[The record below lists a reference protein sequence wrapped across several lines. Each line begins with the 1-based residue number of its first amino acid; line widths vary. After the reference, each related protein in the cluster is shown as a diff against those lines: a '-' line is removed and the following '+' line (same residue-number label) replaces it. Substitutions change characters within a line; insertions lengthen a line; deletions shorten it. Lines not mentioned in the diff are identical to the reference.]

1 MFFKKKEKY
10 SGKNSP
16 IEKLEQRQEPQ
27 KKLKQNEKVWDSGK
41 NRVKPEIIE
50 REKEEAKAKKHKKDK
65 GKKFKERSAIN
76 FSQLAGSIL
85 DGSFL
90 TRDKVISLL
99 PFGMFIVFLA
109 MIYIA
114 NSYSGIRRVKEID
127 KLGKELKEL
136 RIEHISTKSKLMY
149 QSKISEVAKRLE
161 TQEIKES
168 VIPPKKIMVKDQA
181 K

>member
-1 MFFKKKEKY
+1 M
-10 SGKNSP
+10 
-16 IEKLEQRQEPQ
+16 
-27 KKLKQNEKVWDSGK
+27 
-41 NRVKPEIIE
+41 
-50 REKEEAKAKKHKKDK
+50 
-65 GKKFKERSAIN
+65 N

-136 RIEHISTKSKLMY
+136 RNEHISTKSELMY